1 MKIIIGLI
9 ILAILFAV
17 GITLGTQNDQLVH
30 VNYLVAQ
37 GEYRLSTLLAIV
49 FAAGFLVG
57 WIVFGIVL
65 LRLKIKNSRLRKKAE
80 RQHRELE
87 ELRALP
93 IKE

>member
-49 FAAGFLVG
+49 FAAGFLIG

-65 LRLKIKNSRLRKKAE
+65 LRLRIKNSQLRKKAE

-87 ELRALP
+87 DLRALP

>member
-37 GEYRLSTLLAIV
+37 GDYRLSVLLAIV
-49 FAAGFLVG
+49 FVAGFLIG

-65 LRLKIKNSRLRKKAE
+65 LRLKMRNSGLRKKVE

-87 ELRALP
+87 DLRALP
-93 IKE
+93 LKE